1 METIQKSTN
10 QDYTQDNYI
19 RIEPLIKEHF
29 ERNFFESKHSKNK
42 IEDCYFNEAYVKSIS
57 EIYVYDY
64 SVCSLTILFKVFKLL
79 EIQNLNL
86 KELDEVKNDGFL
98 SEKAYNILNK
108 NNNNKVFS
116 TEPTNIIECFLQADG
131 HLQKTMKDLYDNNNQ
146 VNNFE
151 IENKICLS
159 LFIIKKIIKD
169 YSFYFNKAELESIF
183 MQFKKF
189 KEY

>member
-1 METIQKSTN
+1 LGALAQ
-10 QDYTQDNYI
+10 
-19 RIEPLIKEHF
+19 RRAAA
-29 ERNFFESKHSKNK
+29 ERKGRMRNERCLHGRVCAWHRHAE
-42 IEDCYFNEAYVKSIS
+42 EDQTHRK
-57 EIYVYDY
+57 
-64 SVCSLTILFKVFKLL
+64 
-79 EIQNLNL
+79 
-86 KELDEVKNDGFL
+86 
-98 SEKAYNILNK
+98 
-108 NNNNKVFS
+108 
-116 TEPTNIIECFLQADG
+116 
-131 HLQKTMKDLYDNNNQ
+131 QKTMKDLDDNNNQ